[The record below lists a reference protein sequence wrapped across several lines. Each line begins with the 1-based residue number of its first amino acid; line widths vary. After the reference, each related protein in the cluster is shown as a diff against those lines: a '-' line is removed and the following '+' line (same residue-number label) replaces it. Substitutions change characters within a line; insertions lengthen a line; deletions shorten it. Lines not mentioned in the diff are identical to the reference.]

1 MGQMEWTPAA
11 GRGAPWPVASA
22 EERVDERAFVRAL
35 YEREA
40 ARIRSTMA
48 RLAGP
53 GHDADDMMQEVF
65 LVALRRP
72 KALAEARS
80 AKAWLYGVAVHAARA
95 RRRRS
100 RLRQIFGLEVA
111 EEIPD
116 PTTPAE
122 ALERDDAR
130 QSVWRIL
137 EKLSERKRAVFVL
150 FELEGLTGEE
160 ISQALGCPLKTVWSR
175 LLHARRE
182 FAAHLARLQ
191 LSESRRAA

>member
-1 MGQMEWTPAA
+1 MGQMEWSPAA
-11 GRGAPWPVASA
+11 RRGASWPVVSAEGRGH
-22 EERVDERAFVRAL
+22 ERAFVRAL

-40 ARIRSTMA
+40 TRIRSTMA

-53 GHDADDMMQEVF
+53 GLDADDMMQEVF

-80 AKAWLYGVAVHAARA
+80 PKAWLYGVAVKAARA
-95 RRRRS
+95 RRRHS
-100 RLRQIFGLEVA
+100 RLRQFFGLEAAQDV
-111 EEIPD
+111 PD
-116 PTTPAE
+116 PSTPAE
-122 ALERDDAR
+122 ALDRDDAR
-130 QSVWRIL
+130 QSVRRIL

-175 LLHARRE
+175 LHHARRE